1 MICMKQIKMSE
12 LIAPK
17 FYTVFNS
24 VIHYRYMHYLLKGG
38 RGSTKSNVI
47 ATCVIYMMLKNKH
60 LCAAVF
66 MKHSVRL
73 RNGAFDLYRSVI
85 KRMGL
90 QRLFKISRSPMQI
103 TYVPTGQVIV
113 FKGCDDPYKTKG
125 IATSDNDMYFGI
137 LHFEELDQFS
147 GISEVQTVIE
157 SIIRGGD
164 DALIFYCY
172 NPPANKFNWCNEW
185 AHEDIPGRLVHHSTY
200 LDIPVEWVGKA
211 FIDNAEAL
219 KAIDEGEYENRYL
232 GVETGTGGSV
242 FDDIEERTITDEEI
256 ANFDCIFQGFDWGWM
271 PDPAVFVRSHYDIKN
286 NTIYIIDE
294 IVGNKRTVESYAN
307 EIIHKGYNDYITT
320 IDGAIPEQEY
330 RFRQCGLNVMSVI
343 KGPGSIDLGLNWME
357 HRKYVVDK
365 NRTPFTYKEL
375 REYEYAKDRD
385 GNFTGEYMDFNNHAI
400 DAIRYSYLDSYIRR
414 YPESY

>member
-1 MICMKQIKMSE
+1 MAQIKMSE

-24 VIHYRYMHYLLKGG
+24 VIHYKYMHYLLKGG

-137 LHFEELDQFS
+137 LHFEELDQFN
-147 GISEVQTVIE
+147 GISEVAMKHLFFTVTTLQQI
-157 SIIRGGD
+157 S
-164 DALIFYCY
+164 
-172 NPPANKFNWCNEW
+172 
-185 AHEDIPGRLVHHSTY
+185 STGAMSGHMK
-200 LDIPVEWVGKA
+200 I
-211 FIDNAEAL
+211 
-219 KAIDEGEYENRYL
+219 YL
-232 GVETGTGGSV
+232 G
-242 FDDIEERTITDEEI
+242 DLCITHLI
-256 ANFDCIFQGFDWGWM
+256 
-271 PDPAVFVRSHYDIKN
+271 
-286 NTIYIIDE
+286 
-294 IVGNKRTVESYAN
+294 
-307 EIIHKGYNDYITT
+307 
-320 IDGAIPEQEY
+320 
-330 RFRQCGLNVMSVI
+330 
-343 KGPGSIDLGLNWME
+343 
-357 HRKYVVDK
+357 
-365 NRTPFTYKEL
+365 
-375 REYEYAKDRD
+375 
-385 GNFTGEYMDFNNHAI
+385 
-400 DAIRYSYLDSYIRR
+400 
-414 YPESY
+414 